1 MRSVK
6 SYKINESWGIKCT
19 TVDSSMSIEVVML
32 FVPWLEVVDGVY
44 NLTDKEKA
52 NKAFKELADKYKGN
66 HVGFLEE

>member
-6 SYKINESWGIKCT
+6 SYKINESWGINCT

-66 HVGFLEE
+66 YVGFLEE

>member
-6 SYKINESWGIKCT
+6 SYKINDSWGIKCT
-19 TVDSSMSIEVVML
+19 TVDNSMSIEVVML

-66 HVGFLEE
+66 YVGFLEE